1 MNVIQFYT
9 STNDNNESVKQ
20 NSFFDVL
27 YVIKKIGNI
36 KILMGDLNANEWLHN
51 RIQGEQGTTGTYGNE
66 WNG

>member
-36 KILMGDLNANEWLHN
+36 KILMGDLNANE
-51 RIQGEQGTTGTYGNE
+51 
-66 WNG
+66 